1 MTDDAE
7 ADLLDRLAVL
17 VTEALTPAQREA
29 ALVTLTRLRNAANFH
44 VQMLRRMR

>member
-29 ALVTLTRLRNAANFH
+29 VLLTLDRVQHAVGFH
-44 VQMLRRMR
+44 TEVLRRMR